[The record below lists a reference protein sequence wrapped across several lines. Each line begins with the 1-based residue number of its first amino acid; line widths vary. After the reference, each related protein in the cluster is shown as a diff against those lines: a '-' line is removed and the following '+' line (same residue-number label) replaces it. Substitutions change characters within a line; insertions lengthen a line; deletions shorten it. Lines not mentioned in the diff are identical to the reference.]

1 MTIGSLSLKTS
12 KKSKI
17 NGKNDTKCLKNAV
30 KTAKKPILREKCA
43 AIPDSVTAK
52 RTETRGGLQNFKG
65 KNHVLTPERARELSF
80 KATEIKKVRAAARAR
95 LLDIALHKGQLEN
108 LFQAGLNGDT
118 EAMAIAEKAAKMV
131 GLDYQASPEASQKIE
146 LAGKLDNSLNV
157 KIEKV

>member
-1 MTIGSLSLKTS
+1 MTVIPAKSA
-12 KKSKI
+12 KKLQKS
-17 NGKNDTKCLKNAV
+17 TV

-43 AIPDSVTAK
+43 VPPNEPPK
-52 RTETRGGLQNFKG
+52 RGRHPNSLANLEKNF
-65 KNHVLTPERARELSF
+65 TPGEHARELSF
-80 KATEIKKVRAAARAR
+80 KANEIKKIRAAARAR

-146 LAGKLDNSLNV
+146 LAGKLDNKLEV
-157 KIEKV
+157 EIKGV

>member
-1 MTIGSLSLKTS
+1 MTVIPAKSA
-12 KKSKI
+12 KKLQKS
-17 NGKNDTKCLKNAV
+17 TV

-43 AIPDSVTAK
+43 VPPNEPPK
-52 RTETRGGLQNFKG
+52 RGRHPNSLANLEKNF
-65 KNHVLTPERARELSF
+65 TPGEHARELSF
-80 KATEIKKVRAAARAR
+80 KANEIKKVRAAARAR

-146 LAGKLDNSLNV
+146 LAGKLDNKLEV
-157 KIEKV
+157 EIKGV

>member
-1 MTIGSLSLKTS
+1 MTVIPAKKTGI
-12 KKSKI
+12 KY
-17 NGKNDTKCLKNAV
+17 KNDTKCLKNAV

-43 AIPDSVTAK
+43 PTDPTKTPTKRGTHPNSVAN
-52 RTETRGGLQNFKG
+52 L
-65 KNHVLTPERARELSF
+65 VTPSGEYARELSF
-80 KATEIKKVRAAARAR
+80 KANEIKKVRAAARAR

-146 LAGKLDNSLNV
+146 LSGKMDNNLNV
-157 KIEKV
+157 HIESVK